1 MNRKKIY
8 IVLTGLLLLSVS
20 AVVGAV
26 AGGDKDFDISK
37 NLEIFFNIFRR
48 TNAMYVDEPDPER
61 MLQKAADA
69 MLSDL
74 DPYTEYMSEKEM
86 EEFEVITTGKY
97 GGTGAMIRKD
107 ANSDYVRIAEV
118 YDGFPAQKAG
128 LVSGDLIISIDGE
141 DMKGADTE
149 KVSNAMKG
157 EPGSTYKA
165 VIRSLRDGEQRTVTI
180 KRERISLTSVPYFGT
195 VADAVGYI
203 KLEGFSEGCSK
214 DFKNA
219 LQKLQKQGIRS
230 LIIDLRNN
238 GGGLLQESIDILELF
253 VPKGTEVV
261 STKGRNA
268 EENRIYKTR
277 SEPIAPDLPLAV
289 LVNSIT
295 ASSSEI
301 VTGALQDLDRA
312 VIIGRRTFGKGLVQ
326 STRGVGYG
334 SYIKITTAKYYIPS
348 GRCIQAL
355 DYAHRNEDGSVGHI
369 PDSLITEYTTRN
381 GRKVYDGGGIA
392 PDIKTAGH
400 PYPSKFTYSVVTRG
414 YVDDFAV
421 EYFREHPEPVPVDF
435 TLSDEEYRHFGKYIA
450 DKELD
455 FETGSEQ
462 ALKELLKTTKQERYY
477 DQIAGELTKI
487 EEVLKVNRE
496 RDLELYKDEVKRY
509 IEEAIV
515 TCYHYA
521 AGRIENSLKD
531 DDEVAEAAKL
541 LQNSAEYDRILQE
554 QDTERK
560 L

>member
-8 IVLTGLLLLSVS
+8 AGLVGLLLLSAGV
-20 AVVGAV
+20 AIGAISN
-26 AGGDKDFDISK
+26 GDKDFDISK

-97 GGTGAMIRKD
+97 GGTGSLIRKD
-107 ANSDYVRIAEV
+107 ANSDYIRIAEV
-118 YDGFPAQKAG
+118 YEGSPAQKAG
-128 LVSGDLIISIDGE
+128 LISGDLIISIDGE

-149 KVSNAMKG
+149 KVSNAMRG
-157 EPGSTYKA
+157 EPGSSYKV
-165 VIRSLRDGEQRTVTI
+165 VIQSLRDGQQRTVTI
-180 KRERISLTSVPYFGT
+180 KRERISMSSVPYYGI
-195 VADAVGYI
+195 VSEGVGYI
-203 KLEGFSEGCSK
+203 RLEGFSEGCSK

-219 LQKLQKQGIRS
+219 LTKLQKQNIQS

-238 GGGLLQESIDILELF
+238 GGGLLQEAIDILDLF

-261 STKGRNA
+261 STKGRNS
-268 EENRIYKTR
+268 EENRVYKTR
-277 SEPIAPDLPLAV
+277 NEPIAPNLPLAV
-289 LVNSIT
+289 LVNSAS

-312 VIIGRRTFGKGLVQ
+312 VIIGHRTFGKGLVQ

-355 DYAHRNEDGSVGHI
+355 DYTHRNEDGSVGHI

-392 PDIKTAGH
+392 PDIKTEGR
-400 PYPSKFTYSVVTRG
+400 PFPSKFTYSVVARG
-414 YVDDFAV
+414 YVDDFAI
-421 EYFREHPEPVPVDF
+421 EYFKKHPEPVPVNF
-435 TLSDEEYRHFGKYIA
+435 SLSDEEYNLFGAYIA
-450 DKELD
+450 DKKLD
-455 FETGSEQ
+455 FETASEQ
-462 ALKELLKTTKQERYY
+462 ALKELLKATKKERYY
-477 DQIAGELTKI
+477 DQISSELTKI
-487 EEVLKVNRE
+487 EDVLKVNRE

-521 AGRIENSLKD
+521 AGRVENSLKD
-531 DDEVAEAAKL
+531 DNEVKEAVKL
-541 LQNSAEYDRILQE
+541 LQNKPEYDRILQE